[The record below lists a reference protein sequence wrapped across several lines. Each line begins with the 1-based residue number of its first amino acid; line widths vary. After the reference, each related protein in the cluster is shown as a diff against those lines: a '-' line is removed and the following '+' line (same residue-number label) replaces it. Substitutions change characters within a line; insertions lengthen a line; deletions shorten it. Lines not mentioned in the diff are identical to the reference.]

1 MKSLRVQ
8 TPAKI
13 NLFLQVLGI
22 RPDGFHDI
30 QTLFQA
36 IDLDDELIIAKGG
49 AEPTLQVPGFRELE
63 SDHNLVMRA
72 LRWLEAHTG
81 RELVVRMTLSKKIP
95 VAAGLGGGSSDAAAA
110 LKGLS
115 LLFDLGLP
123 EEELARAALE
133 LGADVPFFLK
143 GGTAVGEGIGERL
156 TTVTLPFD
164 YELILV
170 NPGFPVSTGSIFR
183 EFSKN
188 LTGKA
193 LEGKLWM
200 RIREGRS
207 VEDLLDNDLQSVAEV
222 LHPQIRGVR
231 DLMEKS
237 GVRKTLMSGS
247 GPTVFGPVPV
257 HSSGVPDEEASI
269 SVENCYGPAG
279 DAWYGDRLN
288 IH

>member
-13 NLFLQVLGI
+13 NLFLRVLGV
-22 RPDGFHDI
+22 RADGYHEI
-30 QTLFQA
+30 ETLFQA
-36 IDLDDELIIAKGG
+36 IGLDDELIIAKRGT
-49 AEPTLQVPGFRELE
+49 ETTLQVPGFPELE
-63 SDHNLVMRA
+63 SEHNLVMRA

-81 RELVVRMTLSKKIP
+81 RELIVCMTLRKKIP

-115 LLFDLGLP
+115 LLFDVGLSD
-123 EEELARAALE
+123 EELQCAALA
-133 LGADVPFFLK
+133 LGADVPFFLT

-156 TTVTLPFD
+156 TPVTLPLD

-170 NPGFPVSTGSIFR
+170 NPGFPVSTRSIFR

-193 LEGKLWM
+193 LEGRLRM
-200 RIREGRS
+200 RIRDGRS
-207 VEDLLDNDLQSVAEV
+207 VEDLLVNDLQSVAEA
-222 LHPQIRGVR
+222 LHPQIREVR
-231 DLMEKS
+231 VRMEKA
-237 GVRKTLMSGS
+237 GIRKTLMSGS

-257 HSSGVPDEEASI
+257 HSSSARMSTLPSHWRVVRARPVARGMVID
-269 SVENCYGPAG
+269 
-279 DAWYGDRLN
+279 
-288 IH
+288 